1 MQHGVLPRT
10 LHAQQP
16 SPHIDWTAGN
26 VALLT
31 EQQPWPPTNRPRRAA
46 VSSFGISGT
55 NAHVI
60 LEQAEP
66 AAETP
71 ADHPDVPL
79 IVSGRTP
86 QAVRD
91 QAAKLA
97 DWLDTHDVTQPG
109 LAIAGRPVFEHS
121 AIITGDPRAV
131 DDAVFEEKIDSRLG
145 IAFTGQGSQRAGM
158 GQELYER
165 FPVYRQAYD
174 EVAAALRPYVD
185 IEAGDLND
193 TAIAQPALFAVETA
207 LYRLLES

>member
-31 EQQPWPPTNRPRRAA
+31 EPRPWPRTGRPRRAA

-60 LEQAEP
+60 LEQPEP
-66 AAETP
+66 TAATP
-71 ADHPDVPL
+71 VEHPDIPV

-97 DWLDTHDVTQPG
+97 DWLDTRHTPHPG
-109 LAIAGRPVFEHS
+109 LALARHRSIFEHT
-121 AIITGDPRAV
+121 AVARGDLR
-131 DDAVFEEKIDSRLG
+131 DLTDAVFEERIDGRLG

-158 GQELYER
+158 GQQLYEH

-174 EVAAALRPYVD
+174 EVRAALRPYVD
-185 IEAGDLND
+185 IETGDLND

-207 LYRLLES
+207 LY